1 MRERLEQVYQDH
13 RQGLFSLAL
22 AISRS
27 VDVAEEAVQEA
38 FVRLWR
44 SRRQPSGDP
53 VSYVFAAV
61 RNAAI
66 ELARRRRTTEAIRV
80 SLFDGA
86 QADPAASA
94 IAAERQRIVRE
105 AVDRL
110 PLRQRQAVVM
120 RLYGGLSFRQIAD
133 VLNEPLQ
140 TVASRYRRA
149 LERIR
154 LTLEDKL

>member
-1 MRERLEQVYQDH
+1 VRERLEQVYQDH
-13 RQGLFSLAL
+13 RQGLYSLAL

-44 SRRQPSGDP
+44 SRRQPNGDL

-66 ELARRRRTTEAIRV
+66 ELSRRRRSTSTIRD

-94 IAAERQRIVRE
+94 IAAERQQLVRD

-120 RLYGGLSFRQIAD
+120 RLYGGLSFQQIAE
-133 VLNEPLQ
+133 VLDEPLQ

-149 LERIR
+149 LERIKQAV
-154 LTLEDKL
+154 EDKL

>member
-1 MRERLEQVYQDH
+1 VRERLEQVYQDH

-27 VDVAEEAVQEA
+27 VDLAEEAVQEA

-66 ELARRRRTTEAIRV
+66 ELSRRRRPTSAIRV
-80 SLFDGA
+80 SLFDGTE
-86 QADPAASA
+86 ADPAASA
-94 IAAERQRIVRE
+94 IAAERQQVVRD

-120 RLYGGLSFRQIAD
+120 RLYGGLSFQQIAE
-133 VLNEPLQ
+133 VLDEPLQ

-149 LERIR
+149 LERIKQAV
-154 LTLEDKL
+154 EGKL